1 MSGAP
6 LGKLIRLL
14 SSDQPGEV
22 AAAAGAINRAL
33 KSRGIDIH
41 KLAEVVEH
49 QFETPLVPRQ
59 PAPKRPAHP
68 AKAPTNKPRAFHP
81 GVPFQMGDAIICDE
95 PDGLFRTCRCG
106 STRFTV
112 MGGIRPHVAQ
122 LRCDHCR
129 TGGRWLS
136 RQHFVATP

>member
-49 QFETPLVPRQ
+49 QFRENAARSPTTQHRSG
-59 PAPKRPAHP
+59 RAHP
-68 AKAPTNKPRAFHP
+68 AKRWHRQTSRARSIP
-81 GVPFQMGDAIICDE
+81 A
-95 PDGLFRTCRCG
+95 CR
-106 STRFTV
+106 S
-112 MGGIRPHVAQ
+112 
-122 LRCDHCR
+122 
-129 TGGRWLS
+129 RW
-136 RQHFVATP
+136 ATPSSVTSRTDYSAHAGVARPGSR